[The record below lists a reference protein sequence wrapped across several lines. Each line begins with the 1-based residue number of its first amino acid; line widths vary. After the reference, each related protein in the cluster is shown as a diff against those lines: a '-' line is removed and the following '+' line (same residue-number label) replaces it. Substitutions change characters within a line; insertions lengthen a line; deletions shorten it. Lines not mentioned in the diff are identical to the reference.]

1 MTWVQFWLIGAFIY
15 DAGEGEDDKRGTIT
29 CFAPGVPESAQVC
42 FGCSPLVKNIGPG
55 EDVEGYTE
63 TIVQIERPN

>member
-1 MTWVQFWLIGAFIY
+1 MKDLDIDTDIFSNEISC
-15 DAGEGEDDKRGTIT
+15 DKCGTIT